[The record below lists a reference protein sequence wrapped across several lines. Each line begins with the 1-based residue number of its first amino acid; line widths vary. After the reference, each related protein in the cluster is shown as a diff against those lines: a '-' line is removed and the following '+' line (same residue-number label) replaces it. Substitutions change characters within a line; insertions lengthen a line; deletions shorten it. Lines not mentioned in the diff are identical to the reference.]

1 MTTSRSISRGL
12 LGAVL
17 ALSFVPLVSTASDE
31 DNKDLTELDPFSVSA
46 IYAAIEVEF
55 ILSGEKLFNP
65 LEDPVIE
72 AEVRSVQRRDPLDVP
87 AIAIGNK
94 IVAINGTELRGK
106 NIPQIATLL
115 TEARA
120 QGIPVLGVRQGAL
133 TKQIKFDGDWLVPMP
148 GLKR

>member
-106 NIPQIATLL
+106 TIPQIANLL